1 MTRNLYLLTALS
13 ACSTAP
19 AESVNVSH
27 GSEVVECVEGFAEVA
42 VPLGAVWQA
51 FECVDEAANECG
63 TVSRA
68 TVDGGVVLVGCP
80 NPSWV
85 RVTWIAPL

>member
-1 MTRNLYLLTALS
+1 MTRTLYLLTALS
-13 ACSTAP
+13 ACATAP

-51 FECVDEAANECG
+51 FDCGDQAANECR
-63 TVSRA
+63 TVANVTTS
-68 TVDGGVVLVGCP
+68 GGIVLVGC
-80 NPSWV
+80 NSFA